1 MRKVALRRVLQFG
14 DNRYELETV
23 GGERIKLVYDGCTL
37 TSIYNVIEDLSFS
50 IEVEGLSGVMQYL
63 DAAGFEI
70 APAAMITV
78 NEEIGDIPIAGV

>member
-1 MRKVALRRVLQFG
+1 MRRVALRRVLQLG

-23 GGERIKLVYDGCTL
+23 VGERIKLTYNGYTL
-37 TSIYNVIEDLSFS
+37 TSLYNVIDDLSFS
-50 IEVEGLSGVMQYL
+50 IEVAGLKGIMQYL

>member
-1 MRKVALRRVLQFG
+1 LG
-14 DNRYELETV
+14 DRGYELETV
-23 GGERIKLVYDGCTL
+23 GGERIKLVYNGYTL
-37 TSIYNVIEDLSFS
+37 TSFYNVIDDLSFS
-50 IEVEGLSGVMQYL
+50 IEAEGLSGIMQYL